1 MNKKVKKKI
10 MTLALAA
17 MLTAVSVMPAKA
29 ASEDVIDTSK
39 TASLTIHKYDI
50 TAATQAGVNVDDQIS
65 TGKQNSEEE
74 KTQQDE
80 YPQEE
85 SELSD
90 IKCEICDMRTEVKE
104 QIKNYAAFE
113 NAIKNWMLMNGYTNE
128 KIISRNDVTTQYDSG
143 KKLYWMILEKGN
155 KSFYVVEDMQ
165 SGTCK
170 TIDKK

>member
-1 MNKKVKKKI
+1 MKSRRIIGVLLIIFAVILMGIILWGMPGQNKKEKKSGENVKIEKVKKEKI
-10 MTLALAA
+10 HTNNEE
-17 MLTAVSVMPAKA
+17 K
-29 ASEDVIDTSK
+29 
-39 TASLTIHKYDI
+39 
-50 TAATQAGVNVDDQIS
+50 
-65 TGKQNSEEE
+65 SEEE

-143 KKLYWMILEKGN
+143 KKLYWMILEKRN

>member
-65 TGKQNSEEE
+65 TGKQNSEVE
-74 KTQQDE
+74 
-80 YPQEE
+80 
-85 SELSD
+85 
-90 IKCEICDMRTEVKE
+90 
-104 QIKNYAAFE
+104 
-113 NAIKNWMLMNGYTNE
+113 
-128 KIISRNDVTTQYDSG
+128 
-143 KKLYWMILEKGN
+143 KKLADYAIMFCCRI
-155 KSFYVVEDMQ
+155 F
-165 SGTCK
+165 
-170 TIDKK
+170 

>member
-1 MNKKVKKKI
+1 MKSRRIIGVLLIIFAVVLMGIIFFGMPGQSKKSGENAKIEKVKKEKI
-10 MTLALAA
+10 RTNNEE
-17 MLTAVSVMPAKA
+17 K
-29 ASEDVIDTSK
+29 
-39 TASLTIHKYDI
+39 
-50 TAATQAGVNVDDQIS
+50 N
-65 TGKQNSEEE
+65 EEE

-85 SELSD
+85 SDLSD

-104 QIKNYAAFE
+104 QIKNYTAFE

-155 KSFYVVEDMQ
+155 KSFYVVEDIP

>member
-1 MNKKVKKKI
+1 MKSRRIIGVLLIIFAVVLMGIIFFGMPGQNKKEKKSSGNTKIEKVK
-10 MTLALAA
+10 
-17 MLTAVSVMPAKA
+17 
-29 ASEDVIDTSK
+29 
-39 TASLTIHKYDI
+39 
-50 TAATQAGVNVDDQIS
+50 TQTNNEE
-65 TGKQNSEEE
+65 KSEEE

-80 YPQEE
+80 YPQEK

-90 IKCEICDMRTEVKE
+90 IKCEICDMRPEVKE

-143 KKLYWMILEKGN
+143 KKLYWMILEKEN

-170 TIDKK
+170 TIDKD

>member
-1 MNKKVKKKI
+1 MKSRRIIGVLLIIFAVILMGIILGGMPGQNKKEKI
-10 MTLALAA
+10 HTNNEE
-17 MLTAVSVMPAKA
+17 K
-29 ASEDVIDTSK
+29 
-39 TASLTIHKYDI
+39 
-50 TAATQAGVNVDDQIS
+50 
-65 TGKQNSEEE
+65 SEEE

>member
-65 TGKQNSEEE
+65 TGKG
-74 KTQQDE
+74 KTVKITAVAKDGSKKQMTMKVK
-80 YPQEE
+80 
-85 SELSD
+85 
-90 IKCEICDMRTEVKE
+90 IK
-104 QIKNYAAFE
+104 
-113 NAIKNWMLMNGYTNE
+113 
-128 KIISRNDVTTQYDSG
+128 
-143 KKLYWMILEKGN
+143 
-155 KSFYVVEDMQ
+155 
-165 SGTCK
+165 
-170 TIDKK
+170 

>member
-1 MNKKVKKKI
+1 MKSRRIIGVLLIIFAVILMGIILGGMPGQNKKEKKSGENVKIEKVKKEKI
-10 MTLALAA
+10 HNNEE
-17 MLTAVSVMPAKA
+17 K
-29 ASEDVIDTSK
+29 
-39 TASLTIHKYDI
+39 
-50 TAATQAGVNVDDQIS
+50 
-65 TGKQNSEEE
+65 SEEE